1 MANITLTLNV
11 YITYFYKPRDLTL
24 NDKWTLTL
32 TLPRYFKKLP
42 KVFKFILIERLGKI
56 YQQSFLELG
65 NTYA

>member
-11 YITYFYKPRDLTL
+11 YITYFYKPRD
-24 NDKWTLTL
+24 L